1 MSIRKYIA
9 YLKTIETGSITH
21 AASQLGY
28 TQSAISRMIADLEDS
43 WGVTLLT
50 RNRSGI
56 EISSEGL
63 TLLPKLQAICKDYE
77 DLNYAI
83 SELHGLSSGSI
94 RVGAFSSISS
104 GRLPQMI
111 KDFHEQYP
119 HIDFQLING
128 EYNQITN
135 WLRRGLVD
143 CGFVSLPAANDLDAS
158 FLLQDTLVAI
168 LPEDHPLAG
177 APVYPIERLSSEDFI
192 NLKEEQDYEI
202 TKFLDHLQQ
211 KPNIRYEVSNDYA
224 ILSMVECG
232 LGISVVHELML
243 HPTAITSIPKS
254 STSRRCG
261 TSGSQSRE
269 TFRPPLLHAYSL
281 NTPNSGSR
289 KIFQIKEKPAPVFEH
304 PVKTNQLALPLL
316 CFV

>member
-21 AASQLGY
+21 AAAQLGY
-28 TQSAISRMIADLEDS
+28 TQSAISRMIADLEDA
-43 WGVTLLT
+43 WGVKLLT

-63 TLLPKLQAICKDYE
+63 VLLPKLKAICKDYE

-83 SELHGLSSGSI
+83 SEIHGLSSGSI

-104 GRLPQMI
+104 GWLPQMI
-111 KDFHEQYP
+111 KSFHEIYP

-128 EYNQITN
+128 EYNQIAS

-143 CGFVSLPAANDLDAS
+143 CGFLNLPVSNDLEAS

-168 LPEDHPLAG
+168 LPENHPLAND
-177 APVYPIERLSSEDFI
+177 PCYPIAQLSNEDFI
-192 NLKEEQDYEI
+192 NLKEEQDHEI

-243 HPTAITSIPKS
+243 YPNRYHIVAKPFDIPQVRDIGIAVKRDVPPSTITKLFV
-254 STSRRCG
+254 
-261 TSGSQSRE
+261 E
-269 TFRPPLLHAYSL
+269 HAKQWA
-281 NTPNSGSR
+281 R
-289 KIFQIKEKPAPVFEH
+289 KMTVG
-304 PVKTNQLALPLL
+304 
-316 CFV
+316 

>member
-21 AASQLGY
+21 AAAQLGY

-43 WGVTLLT
+43 WGIKLLT

-63 TLLPKLQAICKDYE
+63 ILLPKLQAICKDYE

-83 SELHGLSSGSI
+83 SEIHGLSSGSI
-94 RVGAFSSISS
+94 RVGAFSSIAS
-104 GRLPQMI
+104 GRLPEMI
-111 KDFHEQYP
+111 KSFHQLYP
-119 HIDFQLING
+119 HIDFQLITG
-128 EYNQITN
+128 EYNQIST
-135 WLRRGLVD
+135 WLRKGLVD
-143 CGFVSLPAANDLDAS
+143 CGFVSLPAANDLDTT

-168 LPEDHPLAG
+168 LPVEHPLAS
-177 APVYPIERLSSEDFI
+177 ASSYPISRLSSEDFI

-243 HPTAITSIPKS
+243 HPNRYNIVAKQFDIPQIRDIGIAVKKDVPPSTITRLFMEHAKLWAK
-254 STSRRCG
+254 
-261 TSGSQSRE
+261 E
-269 TFRPPLLHAYSL
+269 TL
-281 NTPNSGSR
+281 TPYAFDVSETQN
-289 KIFQIKEKPAPVFEH
+289 
-304 PVKTNQLALPLL
+304 
-316 CFV
+316 

>member
-21 AASQLGY
+21 AAAQLGY

-43 WGVTLLT
+43 WGVKLLT

-63 TLLPKLQAICKDYE
+63 MLLPKLQAICKDYE

-83 SELHGLSSGSI
+83 SEIHGLSSGSI

-104 GRLPQMI
+104 GCLPQII
-111 KDFHEQYP
+111 KSFHEIYP

-128 EYNQITN
+128 EYNQISS

-143 CGFVSLPAANDLDAS
+143 CGFVCLPAANDLDAS

-168 LPEDHPLAG
+168 RWTGCPA
-177 APVYPIERLSSEDFI
+177 R
-192 NLKEEQDYEI
+192 
-202 TKFLDHLQQ
+202 
-211 KPNIRYEVSNDYA
+211 
-224 ILSMVECG
+224 
-232 LGISVVHELML
+232 
-243 HPTAITSIPKS
+243 TSLI
-254 STSRRCG
+254 
-261 TSGSQSRE
+261 
-269 TFRPPLLHAYSL
+269 
-281 NTPNSGSR
+281 
-289 KIFQIKEKPAPVFEH
+289 
-304 PVKTNQLALPLL
+304 
-316 CFV
+316 

>member
-104 GRLPQMI
+104 ARVMDSALE
-111 KDFHEQYP
+111 H
-119 HIDFQLING
+119 LL
-128 EYNQITN
+128 
-135 WLRRGLVD
+135 WRRMTSAI
-143 CGFVSLPAANDLDAS
+143 CSSARSTGFSAV
-158 FLLQDTLVAI
+158 
-168 LPEDHPLAG
+168 
-177 APVYPIERLSSEDFI
+177 
-192 NLKEEQDYEI
+192 
-202 TKFLDHLQQ
+202 
-211 KPNIRYEVSNDYA
+211 
-224 ILSMVECG
+224 M
-232 LGISVVHELML
+232 
-243 HPTAITSIPKS
+243 
-254 STSRRCG
+254 
-261 TSGSQSRE
+261 GS
-269 TFRPPLLHAYSL
+269 
-281 NTPNSGSR
+281 
-289 KIFQIKEKPAPVFEH
+289 
-304 PVKTNQLALPLL
+304 
-316 CFV
+316 

>member
-21 AASQLGY
+21 AAAQLGY

-43 WGVTLLT
+43 WGVKLLT

-63 TLLPKLQAICKDYE
+63 MLLPKLQAICKDYE

-83 SELHGLSSGSI
+83 SEIHGLSSGSI

-104 GRLPQMI
+104 GCLPQII
-111 KDFHEQYP
+111 KSFHEIYP
-119 HIDFQLING
+119 HIVFQLING
-128 EYNQITN
+128 EYNQISS

-143 CGFVSLPAANDLDAS
+143 CGFVCLPAANDLDAS

-168 LPEDHPLAG
+168 LPKDHPLAD
-177 APVYPIERLSSEDFI
+177 APNYPVDRLSSEDFI
-192 NLKEEQDYEI
+192 NLKEEQDHEI
-202 TKFLDHLQQ
+202 TKFLEHLQQ

-243 HPTAITSIPKS
+243 YPNRYQIVAKTFDIPQVRDIGIAVKKDVPPSTIT
-254 STSRRCG
+254 RLFV
-261 TSGSQSRE
+261 E
-269 TFRPPLLHAYSL
+269 HAKRWAR
-281 NTPNSGSR
+281 NMSR
-289 KIFQIKEKPAPVFEH
+289 KEG
-304 PVKTNQLALPLL
+304 
-316 CFV
+316 

>member
-1 MSIRKYIA
+1 
-9 YLKTIETGSITH
+9 
-21 AASQLGY
+21 
-28 TQSAISRMIADLEDS
+28 
-43 WGVTLLT
+43 
-50 RNRSGI
+50 
-56 EISSEGL
+56 
-63 TLLPKLQAICKDYE
+63 
-77 DLNYAI
+77 
-83 SELHGLSSGSI
+83 
-94 RVGAFSSISS
+94 
-104 GRLPQMI
+104 MI

-243 HPTAITSIPKS
+243 HPNRYHICPKKFDIPQVRDIGIAVKRDVPPSTITRLFVEHAKQWVKKNLPNQGE
-254 STSRRCG
+254 TSAG
-261 TSGSQSRE
+261 
-269 TFRPPLLHAYSL
+269 
-281 NTPNSGSR
+281 
-289 KIFQIKEKPAPVFEH
+289 I
-304 PVKTNQLALPLL
+304 
-316 CFV
+316 

>member
-63 TLLPKLQAICKDYE
+63 TILPKLQAICKDYE

-111 KDFHEQYP
+111 KAFHEQYP

-168 LPEDHPLAG
+168 LPEDHPLAD

-243 HPTAITSIPKS
+243 HPNRYHICPKKFDIPQEIG
-254 STSRRCG
+254 RA
-261 TSGSQSRE
+261 
-269 TFRPPLLHAYSL
+269 H
-281 NTPNSGSR
+281 
-289 KIFQIKEKPAPVFEH
+289 V
-304 PVKTNQLALPLL
+304 
-316 CFV
+316 